1 MSPVIVNF
9 AKLCFQLLKWP
20 WILLKRR
27 ASIHLNDD
35 TDYALE
41 RDDHNRQAA
50 LLRGRPHTVPAYYV
64 SIVNVM

>member
-1 MSPVIVNF
+1 MIVKTSRTFVSSSLTLDITEEKGN
-9 AKLCFQLLKWP
+9 
-20 WILLKRR
+20 

-41 RDDHNRQAA
+41 RDDHHGEAA